1 MPPIDSDQD
10 LYFPS
15 KRDWWI
21 EALILLG
28 DIGESGRWNR
38 AIGAV
43 AGASWTEM
51 ILVGSLLLGMDSL
64 MLWVLY
70 GTGYTITPDRLLI
83 RCGPMSFGVRL
94 ESIEFIFPTRSPWSS
109 PACSLDRLR
118 IVYGLSQQSIM
129 ISPEDKS
136 EFLSAI
142 VQQCPTLV
150 VLHDRVRKK
159 TDSASSAI
167 APAIQPQVIA

>member
-1 MPPIDSDQD
+1 MPSIDTDQD

-15 KRDWWI
+15 KRDEWI

-28 DIGESGRWNR
+28 VLVSLAGGIVSL
-38 AIGAV
+38 IV
-43 AGASWTEM
+43 MGASWTEM
-51 ILVGSLLLGMDSL
+51 ILAGSLLLGMDSL

-70 GTGYTITPDRLLI
+70 GTGYTITSERLLI

-136 EFLSAI
+136 GFLSAI

-167 APAIQPQVIA
+167 DPTIQTQLIA

>member
-1 MPPIDSDQD
+1 MPPIDPSQN
-10 LYFPS
+10 LYFLS
-15 KRDWWI
+15 KRDEWI
-21 EALILLG
+21 ETLILLG
-28 DIGESGRWNR
+28 ILVSLAGG
-38 AIGAV
+38 IVPLVV

-51 ILVGSLLLGMDSL
+51 ILVGILLLGMDSL

-70 GTGYTITPDRLLI
+70 GTGYTIKPDRLLI
-83 RCGPMSFGVRL
+83 RCGPMSIDVRL
-94 ESIEFIFPTRSPWSS
+94 DSIEVIFPTRSPWSS

-136 EFLSAI
+136 GFLSAI

-159 TDSASSAI
+159 TEFASSAI
-167 APAIQPQVIA
+167 DLTIQPQVIA

>member
-1 MPPIDSDQD
+1 MSPNEQSQN

-15 KRDWWI
+15 MRDEWI

-28 DIGESGRWNR
+28 ILVSLAGGI
-38 AIGAV
+38 AALV
-43 AGASWTEM
+43 VVGASWTEM
-51 ILVGSLLLGMDSL
+51 VLVGILLLGMDSL

-83 RCGPMSFGVRL
+83 RCGPLSFDVRL
-94 ESIEFIFPTRSPWSS
+94 DSIEFIFPTRSPWSS

-136 EFLSAI
+136 GFLSAL
-142 VQQCPTLV
+142 VQQCSTLV

-167 APAIQPQVIA
+167 DLAIQPQVFA

>member
-1 MPPIDSDQD
+1 MSPNGQSQD
-10 LYFPS
+10 VYFPS
-15 KRDWWI
+15 KRDEWI

-28 DIGESGRWNR
+28 VVVSLAGGIV
-38 AIGAV
+38 ALVV
-43 AGASWTEM
+43 AGVSGTEM
-51 ILVGSLLLGMDSL
+51 ILVVSLLVGMDSL

-70 GTGYTITPDRLLI
+70 GTDYTIKPDRLLI

-94 ESIEFIFPTRSPWSS
+94 GSIEFIFPTRSPWSS

-136 EFLSAI
+136 GLLSAI

-167 APAIQPQVIA
+167 DPTFQPQVIA